1 MKKLLAMLLALIMM
15 LSLAACGGSA
25 GEESESEAPSSEA
38 ESGGEETASDRFL
51 NVHVAAAIQS
61 IDPLGTGSGDDFEVI
76 GHLIDGLI
84 LLKGDG
90 SLAPGL
96 AESWEVSEDQLTWT
110 FHLRDVNWSNVNGVY
125 GPVTAADFGFA
136 WQRMV
141 DPNNAAEYAFIFGD
155 AAGIVNASE
164 IVAGEKDPSELGVE
178 AVDEKTLVV
187 HLKAPCGF
195 FETLMYFPAFF
206 PANQAFVEECGDLYA
221 TAPEYFLSCGPYVM
235 TDYSVAATAFTLTK
249 NADYWDVANV
259 ICAGINYKVIL
270 DYQEAYLAYQNGE
283 LDVAKLSSE
292 MVELVASDPEYRP
305 VMTGYL
311 WYVTPNI
318 SANNGLENENIRK
331 ALALSYDREH
341 IADYILKD
349 GSIPAYWYVPYG
361 LSTGPDGLDYRKS
374 VNQTETGD
382 AETEYQYNPMDIAAA
397 QEAWAAGLAEL
408 GVSSL
413 SYTIVVEDLETAL
426 YVAQFLK
433 EQWETNLPG
442 LEITIASMPKKERSD
457 LMKGHNFDIGISRW
471 GPDYADPM
479 TYMTLW
485 LSTSNSYNYGLWNNA
500 DFDALINGV
509 TNGEYDT
516 EGRWAAFKQAE
527 KLVADDFV
535 IFPLY
540 QNCDATL
547 IKSNVS
553 GVEFHTVGLNRVFI
567 RTVIA

>member
-1 MKKLLAMLLALIMM
+1 
-15 LSLAACGGSA
+15 
-25 GEESESEAPSSEA
+25 
-38 ESGGEETASDRFL
+38 
-51 NVHVAAAIQS
+51 
-61 IDPLGTGSGDDFEVI
+61 
-76 GHLIDGLI
+76 
-84 LLKGDG
+84 
-90 SLAPGL
+90 
-96 AESWEVSEDQLTWT
+96 
-110 FHLRDVNWSNVNGVY
+110 
-125 GPVTAADFGFA
+125 
-136 WQRMV
+136 
-141 DPNNAAEYAFIFGD
+141 
-155 AAGIVNASE
+155 
-164 IVAGEKDPSELGVE
+164 
-178 AVDEKTLVV
+178 
-187 HLKAPCGF
+187 
-195 FETLMYFPAFF
+195 
-206 PANQAFVEECGDLYA
+206 
-221 TAPEYFLSCGPYVM
+221 
-235 TDYSVAATAFTLTK
+235 
-249 NADYWDVANV
+249 
-259 ICAGINYKVIL
+259 
-270 DYQEAYLAYQNGE
+270 
-283 LDVAKLSSE
+283 
-292 MVELVASDPEYRP
+292 
-305 VMTGYL
+305 
-311 WYVTPNI
+311 
-318 SANNGLENENIRK
+318 
-331 ALALSYDREH
+331 
-341 IADYILKD
+341 
-349 GSIPAYWYVPYG
+349 
-361 LSTGPDGLDYRKS
+361 
-374 VNQTETGD
+374 
-382 AETEYQYNPMDIAAA
+382 MDIAAA

-509 TNGEYDT
+509 TNGEYDA